1 MTPLS
6 FLAKLRSVCFICA
19 YKHGHL
25 GMGHRPDRRSCGII
39 VLHGTSVWFG
49 GLKNLRKLLFILL
62 LMSPAISQAAGA
74 PWCLVRDENVFCR
87 FQLADACYAAAA
99 KRGGSCREN
108 FQLHG
113 SGGKQKWCVITTQ
126 YRQCSYTDKAQCV
139 RVALQSNGGCVENIE
154 RALKEEVG
162 IKITADS
169 TGGCADGDISCQ
181 IGVELT
187 DRRLE
192 NEDMGGLDGNDF

>member
-1 MTPLS
+1 
-6 FLAKLRSVCFICA
+6 
-19 YKHGHL
+19 
-25 GMGHRPDRRSCGII
+25 MGHRPDRRSCGII

-49 GLKNLRKLLFILL
+49 GLINVRKLLFILL

-87 FQLADACYAAAA
+87 FQSADACYVAAE

-126 YRQCSYTDKAQCV
+126 YRQCSYTDKAMCV
-139 RVALQSNGGCVENIE
+139 RVALQSKGGCVENIE
-154 RALKEEVG
+154 RALKEETG

-169 TGGCADGDISCQ
+169 KGGCSDGDISCQ

-192 NEDMGGLDGNDF
+192 DEDMGGLAGEDF